1 MPDLRARL
9 VEVGVDLVTREGTGA
24 LSLREIA
31 RRAGVSHGAP
41 RRYFPT
47 HLSLLAAIAAEG
59 YRGLAARIAALEPH
73 ALPRA
78 RVTALAR
85 LYLDF
90 ARGNRGMF
98 ELMFRHEVLRGNDV
112 GLRETSRPLFR
123 VLVDLVAAARPRR
136 RATGGRGRGPVGEPA
151 RHRPAGAVGSLQMV
165 LDSDDLEPLLDAAVT
180 AHLGGSS

>member
-73 ALPRA
+73 APPRA

-123 VLVDLVAAARPRR
+123 VLVDLVAAARPDV
-136 RATGGRGRGPVGEPA
+136 A
-151 RHRPAGAVGSLQMV
+151 RPAVVAGALWANLHGIAQLGQWGSLQMV